1 MAIVNSEPF
10 SQEWITLQNNY
21 EQYER
26 SALLIKFAAL
36 VFYFAGVVLALHAA
50 MVGVVVLILW
60 VQEGVFR
67 TSQARLGLRILV
79 VEQALKQAGKSAEA
93 PFQLHSAWLAGRK
106 GITGLLAE
114 YAASMFK
121 PTVAFPY
128 VVLLLALSVFG
139 YF

>member
-1 MAIVNSEPF
+1 MVNSEPF

-21 EQYER
+21 EQYEK
-26 SALLIKFAAL
+26 SALLIKLAALALYFVGAVFTLNAAL
-36 VFYFAGVVLALHAA
+36 VCF
-50 MVGVVVLILW
+50 VVLILW

-67 TSQARLGLRILV
+67 TSQARLGLRILA
-79 VEQALKQAGKSAEA
+79 VEQALKQAGKSADVA
-93 PFQLHSAWLAGRK
+93 FQLHSIWLAGRK

-128 VVLLLALSVFG
+128 AVFLLALLLCR

>member
-1 MAIVNSEPF
+1 MTIVNSEPF

-21 EQYER
+21 EQYEK
-26 SALLIKFAAL
+26 SALLIKLAALALYFVGAVFTLNAAL
-36 VFYFAGVVLALHAA
+36 VCF
-50 MVGVVVLILW
+50 VVLILW

-67 TSQARLGLRILV
+67 TSQARLGLRILA
-79 VEQALKQAGKSAEA
+79 VEQALKQAGKSADVA
-93 PFQLHSAWLAGRK
+93 FQLHSIWLAGRK

-128 VVLLLALSVFG
+128 AVFLLALLLCR

>member
-1 MAIVNSEPF
+1 MKLAALALYFVGAVF
-10 SQEWITLQNNY
+10 TLN
-21 EQYER
+21 
-26 SALLIKFAAL
+26 AAL
-36 VFYFAGVVLALHAA
+36 VCF
-50 MVGVVVLILW
+50 VVLILW

-67 TSQARLGLRILV
+67 TSQARLGLRILA
-79 VEQALKQAGKSAEA
+79 VEQALKQAGKSADVA
-93 PFQLHSAWLAGRK
+93 FQLHSIWLAGRK

-128 VVLLLALSVFG
+128 AVFLLALLLCR

>member
-1 MAIVNSEPF
+1 MTIANIEPF
-10 SQEWITLQNNY
+10 GQEWITLQNNY
-21 EQYER
+21 EQYEK
-26 SALLIKFAAL
+26 SALLIKLAALAFYFVGAVFTLNAAL
-36 VFYFAGVVLALHAA
+36 VCF
-50 MVGVVVLILW
+50 VVLILW

-67 TSQARLGLRILV
+67 TSQARLGLRILA
-79 VEQALKQAGKSAEA
+79 VEQALKQAGKSADVA
-93 PFQLHSAWLAGRK
+93 FQLHSIWLAGRK

-128 VVLLLALSVFG
+128 AVFLLTLLLCR

>member
-1 MAIVNSEPF
+1 MTMVNSEPF

-21 EQYER
+21 EQYEK
-26 SALLIKFAAL
+26 SALLIKLAALALYFVGAVFTLNAAL
-36 VFYFAGVVLALHAA
+36 VCF
-50 MVGVVVLILW
+50 VVLILW

-67 TSQARLGLRILV
+67 TSQARLGLRILA
-79 VEQALKQAGKSAEA
+79 VEQALKQAGKSADVA
-93 PFQLHSAWLAGRK
+93 FQLHSIWLAGRK

-128 VVLLLALSVFG
+128 AVFLLALLLCR